1 MKSDRKKLKKLLNK
15 VNLGYRMN
23 LGETLLIITAD
34 DDNVNGE
41 GCFCQFV
48 FNNDGAFVRL
58 EIGDS

>member
-1 MKSDRKKLKKLLNK
+1 
-15 VNLGYRMN
+15 MN